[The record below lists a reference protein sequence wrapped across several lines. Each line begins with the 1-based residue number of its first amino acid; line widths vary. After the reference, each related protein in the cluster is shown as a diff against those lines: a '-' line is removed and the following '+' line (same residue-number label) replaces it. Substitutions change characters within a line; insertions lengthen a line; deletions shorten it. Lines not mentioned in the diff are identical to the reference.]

1 MKKVSIFRFQ
11 EIITIPYNIHLQLS
25 QNFLVI
31 RGPLGSIE
39 VDLLQHDS
47 KGLFYMHLQDLEE
60 KKQLRLITKSRQSQ
74 LSLKAFS
81 NLLLEYFEGVTKGFL
96 IHLEIVGIGYR
107 VQQKEDSLEL
117 RVGYSHSVEYNVPQ
131 DVKVFTPK
139 PTQICL
145 FSIDKQRVTQVA
157 AELRKIK
164 TPEVY
169 KGKGIRYKNESIRK
183 KEGKKK

>member
-1 MKKVSIFRFQ
+1 M
-11 EIITIPYNIHLQLS
+11 
-25 QNFLVI
+25 
-31 RGPLGSIE
+31 
-39 VDLLQHDS
+39 
-47 KGLFYMHLQDLEE
+47 
-60 KKQLRLITKSRQSQ
+60 
-74 LSLKAFS
+74 
-81 NLLLEYFEGVTKGFL
+81 
-96 IHLEIVGIGYR
+96 
-107 VQQKEDSLEL
+107 

-164 TPEVY
+164 TPEAY
-169 KGKGIRYKNESIRK
+169 KGKGIRYKNEIIRK